1 MTRSHI
7 NDVQFVENIIERVSG
22 VAKNIMGV
30 QSASSRKSATEAWI
44 ASGFFTCRLKV
55 PSEYNSALGW
65 SPLAQMML
73 MNTQQ
78 LMTAEQKYSIAGNT
92 MDQAKA
98 FMEVDPAKISG
109 FYNFVPVDG
118 TMPID
123 RLAQANFWKELLMQ
137 MARVPQLAMQFDM
150 PSMLMHVMKMQGER
164 NIDRFKIQ
172 VSPQQQLMQQA
183 QAGNVVPLQGTGG
196 PPRGTGRDPTRN
208 TGSSGGTL

>member
-1 MTRSHI
+1 MTSSSSKTSS
-7 NDVQFVENIIERVSG
+7 SG
-22 VAKNIMGV
+22 YQAWLEHYGSPVGELW
-30 QSASSRKSATEAWI
+30 KSATEAWI
-44 ASGFFTCRLKV
+44 ASGFSTSRLKV

-137 MARVPQLAMQFDM
+137 MARVPQLADAVRHA
-150 PSMLMHVMKMQGER
+150 LDAHARDE
-164 NIDRFKIQ
+164 D
-172 VSPQQQLMQQA
+172 
-183 QAGNVVPLQGTGG
+183 AG
-196 PPRGTGRDPTRN
+196 REEH
-208 TGSSGGTL
+208 